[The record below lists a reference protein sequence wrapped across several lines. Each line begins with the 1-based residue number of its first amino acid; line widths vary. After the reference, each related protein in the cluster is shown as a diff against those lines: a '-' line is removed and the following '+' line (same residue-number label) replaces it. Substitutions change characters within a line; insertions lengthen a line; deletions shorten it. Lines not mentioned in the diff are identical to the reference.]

1 MEDGDHMGLVI
12 QDQCLLDN
20 LDRKEP
26 VEVVQVAVMEVEM
39 VVKVVLVLL

>member
-1 MEDGDHMGLVI
+1 MGLVI

-26 VEVVQVAVMEVEM
+26 VAAVEVAVIQVEMVEM
-39 VVKVVLVLL
+39 VVVVLL